1 MNNRVC
7 YFDNAATSFPKPK
20 NMLTGVNRCICEY
33 GGNAGRGSHRLS
45 LMAAEK
51 IYECR
56 EHIQAL
62 VNADSPESVAF
73 VPSCTYGINLVIKG
87 ILKRGDHV
95 LISDME
101 HNSVRRPL
109 EKLQKEGKI
118 TFSVF
123 PALSKSSQSDEELLE
138 GIRMR
143 IQRNTRLLI
152 CNHQSN
158 ICSYSLPIEKIG
170 ELCKKN
176 NILFA
181 VDGAQSI
188 GHYNIDVQKMN
199 INYLISPA
207 HKGLY
212 GLQGAGFIVFNGA
225 PLLDTLVE
233 GGVGIDSML
242 TDMPTIIPERYE
254 AGTLPLPSI
263 VGLLEGIKSVSD
275 IGINKISAHD
285 CSLFRQLR
293 DGLLNISGTTVYLP
307 EHEGSTLLFNIAN
320 VSAERVSEHLDSN
333 LICVR
338 SGLHCA
344 PLAHKALGTEQIGAV
359 RVSFGIFNTISDI
372 DRILTY
378 INSLK

>member
-1 MNNRVC
+1 MSNRAC
-7 YFDNAATSFPKPK
+7 YLDNAATSFPKPK
-20 NMLTGVNRCICEY
+20 NVLAEVNRCICEY

-56 EHIQAL
+56 ERIQAL
-62 VNADSPESVAF
+62 INAESPESVAF

-87 ILKRGDHV
+87 FLKQGDHI

-123 PALSKSSQSDEELLE
+123 PALLKSSQNDEELLE

-143 IQRNTRLLI
+143 LQRNTRLLI

-158 ICSYSLPIEKIG
+158 ICSYALPIAKIG
-170 ELCKKN
+170 ELCKKY
-176 NILFA
+176 NIIFA

-212 GLQGAGFIVFNGA
+212 GLQGCGFVVSNAA
-225 PLLDTLVE
+225 PLLGTLVE
-233 GGVGIDSML
+233 GGTGIDSML
-242 TDMPTIIPERYE
+242 ADMPTIIPERYE

-263 VGLLEGIKSVSD
+263 VGLLEGIKFVTETGTD
-275 IGINKISAHD
+275 KISAHD
-285 CSLFRQLR
+285 RSLFRRLR
-293 DGLLNISGTTVYLP
+293 DGLLKISGATVYLP
-307 EHEGSTLLFNIAN
+307 DHEGSTLLFNIAN
-320 VSAERVSEHLDSN
+320 ISAERVSEHLDSN
-333 LICVR
+333 FICVR
-338 SGLHCA
+338 SGLHCS
-344 PLAHKALGTEQIGAV
+344 PLAHIALGTEQSGAV
-359 RVSFGIFNTISDI
+359 RVSFGIFNTKSDI
-372 DRILTY
+372 DRLLTC
-378 INSLK
+378 INCLK

>member
-20 NMLTGVNRCICEY
+20 NMLTEVNRCICEY
-33 GGNAGRGSHRLS
+33 GGNAGRGSHRIS

-56 EHIQAL
+56 ERIQTL
-62 VNADSPESVAF
+62 FNAESPESVAF

-87 ILKRGDHV
+87 FLKQGDHI

-188 GHYNIDVQKMN
+188 GHHNIDVQKMN

-212 GLQGAGFIVFNGA
+212 GLQGAGFVVFNGA

-293 DGLLNISGTTVYLP
+293 DGLLNISGATVYLP
-307 EHEGSTLLFNIAN
+307 DHEGSTLLFNIAN
-320 VSAERVSEHLDSN
+320 ISAERVSEHLDSN
-333 LICVR
+333 FICVR

-359 RVSFGIFNTISDI
+359 RVSFGIFNTTSDI
-372 DRILTY
+372 DRILTC